1 MGEVILLGSIFCS
14 AITVY
19 LLFNKA
25 DSYQLFSSRILAV
38 FFIANTWC
46 AIAYLL
52 IISNWII
59 YIPHFYKTAAPFNF
73 LIPLLGYLYIR
84 TLLKNEV
91 AFQKY
96 DWLHFIPF
104 VACLINYLPLYTMG
118 ATEKS
123 KLVALLIEDY
133 SINYTSKDGFLP
145 ENIIRGARIIQ
156 IPIYLFFQWQLVL
169 TFNKKKIA
177 PIYEAHKKHV
187 LKWLTIFNWNSSLI
201 LISVLFLFALFYF
214 NPEIVTSKM
223 IIIIP
228 ALAIAI
234 GYLILSSF
242 LLLNPAV
249 LFGFPNNI
257 SNNEK
262 ENASKLKVSHRLIT
276 KNYEK
281 TTEEL
286 LSYFKVNQP
295 FLKTTIS
302 INEVAHALNISVS
315 ELSFI
320 INHKFNQRFT
330 DFVNKYRIEFVI
342 DKIEEGFCDK
352 FTVESLSIMAG
363 FASKSTFNIAFKKIM
378 NCTPTEFIGQKNN
391 ELQKL
396 SKFV

>member
-133 SINYTSKDGFLP
+133 SINYTSKDGFLA

-214 NPEIVTSKM
+214 NPQIVTSKM
-223 IIIIP
+223 IITIP

-330 DFVNKYRIEFVI
+330 EFVNKYRIEFVI
-342 DKIEEGFCDK
+342 NKIEDGFCDK
-352 FTVESLSIMAG
+352 FTVESLSKMAG

-378 NCTPTEFIGQKNN
+378 LCTPSEFIGQKNN

>member
-46 AIAYLL
+46 ALAYLL

-177 PIYEAHKKHV
+177 PIYETHKKHV

-214 NPEIVTSKM
+214 NPQIVTSKM
-223 IIIIP
+223 IITIP

-352 FTVESLSIMAG
+352 FTVESLSKMAG

-378 NCTPTEFIGQKNN
+378 LCTPSEFIGQKNN

>member
-25 DSYQLFSSRILAV
+25 DSYQLFSSKILAV

-46 AIAYLL
+46 ALAYLL

-84 TLLKNEV
+84 ALLKNEV

-104 VACLINYLPLYTMG
+104 LACLINYLPLYTMG

-177 PIYEAHKKHV
+177 PIYEAQKKHV

-201 LISVLFLFALFYF
+201 LISVLFLFALFYY
-214 NPEIVTSKM
+214 NPEIGTSKM

-228 ALAIAI
+228 ALVIAV

-242 LLLNPAV
+242 LLLNPEM
-249 LFGFPNNI
+249 LFEFPFII
-257 SNNEK
+257 SKSEK
-262 ENASKLKVSHRLIT
+262 ESTSKLKVSHRLIT

-286 LSYFKVNQP
+286 LSYFKANQP
-295 FLKTTIS
+295 FLKKTIS

-378 NCTPTEFIGQKNN
+378 NCTPSEFIGQKNN

>member
-14 AITVY
+14 VITVY
-19 LLFNKA
+19 LLFYRT
-25 DSYQLFSSRILAV
+25 DSNQLFSSRILGV

-46 AIAYLL
+46 ALAYLL
-52 IISNWII
+52 IISGWII
-59 YIPHFYKTAAPFNF
+59 YIPHFYKTAAPFNY
-73 LIPLLGYLYIR
+73 LIPPLGYLYIR

-104 VACLINYLPLYTMG
+104 VAFVINYLPLYTMG

-133 SINYTSKDGFLP
+133 SINYTSKDGIFP
-145 ENIIRGARIIQ
+145 EYISRAARIIQ
-156 IPIYLFFQWQLVL
+156 IPIYLFLQWQLLL

-177 PIYEAHKKHV
+177 PIYETHKKHV
-187 LKWLTIFNWNSSLI
+187 LKWVNIFNWNSSLI
-201 LISVLFLFALFYF
+201 LVSVVFLFALFYF
-214 NPEIVTSKM
+214 NPDIGTSKM

-228 ALAIAI
+228 SLVIAS

-249 LFGFPNNI
+249 LFGFPYII
-257 SNNEK
+257 SNKAIEST
-262 ENASKLKVSHRLIT
+262 SKLKVSHRLSS

-286 LSYFKVNQP
+286 LRHFKVNQP
-295 FLKTTIS
+295 FLKKTIS
-302 INEVAHALNISVS
+302 INEVALALNISVS

-342 DKIEEGFCDK
+342 NKIEDGFCDK

-363 FASKSTFNIAFKKIM
+363 FASKSTFNIAFKKMM
-378 NCTPTEFIGQKNN
+378 NCTPSEFIWQKNN

-396 SKFV
+396 S

>member
-46 AIAYLL
+46 ALAYLL

-352 FTVESLSIMAG
+352 FTVESLSKMAG

>member
-46 AIAYLL
+46 ALAYLL

-133 SINYTSKDGFLP
+133 SINYTSKDGFLA

-177 PIYEAHKKHV
+177 PIYETHKKHV

-352 FTVESLSIMAG
+352 FTVESLSKMAG

>member
-19 LLFNKA
+19 LLFNRT
-25 DSYQLFSSRILAV
+25 DSNQLFSSRILGV

-46 AIAYLL
+46 ALAYLL
-52 IISNWII
+52 IISGWIV
-59 YIPHFYKTAAPFNF
+59 YIPHFYKTAAPFNY
-73 LIPLLGYLYIR
+73 LIPPLGYLYIR
-84 TLLKNEV
+84 TLLKNEG

-104 VACLINYLPLYTMG
+104 VACVINYLPLYTMG
-118 ATEKS
+118 TTEKS

-133 SINYTSKDGFLP
+133 SINYTSKDGIFP
-145 ENIIRGARIIQ
+145 EYISRAARIIQ
-156 IPIYLFFQWQLVL
+156 IPIYLFLQWQLLL
-169 TFNKKKIA
+169 TFNKKKIE
-177 PIYEAHKKHV
+177 PFFETHKNHV
-187 LKWLTIFNWNSSLI
+187 LKWVNIFNWNSSLI
-201 LISVLFLFALFYF
+201 LVSVVFLFALFYF
-214 NPEIVTSKM
+214 NPEIGTSKI

-228 ALAIAI
+228 SLVIAL

-249 LFGFPNNI
+249 LFGFPYII
-257 SNNEK
+257 SNK
-262 ENASKLKVSHRLIT
+262 EIESTSKLKVSHRLLT

-286 LSYFKVNQP
+286 LRHFKVNQP
-295 FLKTTIS
+295 FLKKTIS
-302 INEVAHALNISVS
+302 INEVAHSLNISVS

-342 DKIEEGFCDK
+342 NKIEDGFCDK

-378 NCTPTEFIGQKNN
+378 NCTPSEFIWKKNN

-396 SKFV
+396 S

>member
-46 AIAYLL
+46 ALAYLL

-73 LIPLLGYLYIR
+73 LIPPLGYLYIR

-352 FTVESLSIMAG
+352 FTVESLSKMAG

-378 NCTPTEFIGQKNN
+378 NCTPTEFIGQKHN

-396 SKFV
+396 S

>member
-46 AIAYLL
+46 ALAYLL

-177 PIYEAHKKHV
+177 PIYEAQKKHV

-352 FTVESLSIMAG
+352 FTVESLSKMAG

-378 NCTPTEFIGQKNN
+378 NCTPSEFIGQKNN

>member
-46 AIAYLL
+46 ALAYLL

-295 FLKTTIS
+295 FLKTTIN

>member
-46 AIAYLL
+46 ALAYLL

-133 SINYTSKDGFLP
+133 SINYTSKDGFLA

-352 FTVESLSIMAG
+352 FTVESLSKMAG

>member
-352 FTVESLSIMAG
+352 FTVESLSKMAG

>member
-145 ENIIRGARIIQ
+145 ENIIREARIIQ

-352 FTVESLSIMAG
+352 FTVESLSKMAG

-378 NCTPTEFIGQKNN
+378 NCTPSEFIGQKNN

>member
-1 MGEVILLGSIFCS
+1 
-14 AITVY
+14 
-19 LLFNKA
+19 
-25 DSYQLFSSRILAV
+25 
-38 FFIANTWC
+38 
-46 AIAYLL
+46 
-52 IISNWII
+52 
-59 YIPHFYKTAAPFNF
+59 
-73 LIPLLGYLYIR
+73 
-84 TLLKNEV
+84 
-91 AFQKY
+91 
-96 DWLHFIPF
+96 
-104 VACLINYLPLYTMG
+104 MG

-133 SINYTSKDGFLP
+133 SINYTSKDGIFP
-145 ENIIRGARIIQ
+145 EYISRAARIIQ
-156 IPIYLFFQWQLVL
+156 IPIYLFLQWQLLL

-177 PIYEAHKKHV
+177 PIYETQKKHV
-187 LKWLTIFNWNSSLI
+187 LKWVNIFNWNSSLI
-201 LISVLFLFALFYF
+201 LVSVVFLFALFYF
-214 NPEIVTSKM
+214 NPEIGTSKM

-228 ALAIAI
+228 SLVIAS

-249 LFGFPNNI
+249 LFGFPYII
-257 SNNEK
+257 SNK
-262 ENASKLKVSHRLIT
+262 EIESTSKLKVSHRLLT

-286 LSYFKVNQP
+286 LRHFKVNQP
-295 FLKTTIS
+295 FLKKTIS
-302 INEVAHALNISVS
+302 INEVAHSLNISVS

-342 DKIEEGFCDK
+342 NKIEDGFCDK

-378 NCTPTEFIGQKNN
+378 NCTPSEFIWQKNN

-396 SKFV
+396 S

>member
-177 PIYEAHKKHV
+177 PIYETHKKHV

-214 NPEIVTSKM
+214 NPQIVTSKM
-223 IIIIP
+223 IITIP

-352 FTVESLSIMAG
+352 FTVESLSKMAG

-378 NCTPTEFIGQKNN
+378 NCTPSEFIGQKNN

>member
-46 AIAYLL
+46 ALAYLL

-133 SINYTSKDGFLP
+133 SINYTSKDGFLA

-177 PIYEAHKKHV
+177 PIYETHKKHV

-214 NPEIVTSKM
+214 NPQIVTSKM
-223 IIIIP
+223 IITIP

-249 LFGFPNNI
+249 LFGFPNII

-262 ENASKLKVSHRLIT
+262 ENNSKLKVSHRLIT

-352 FTVESLSIMAG
+352 FTVESLSKMAG

>member
-19 LLFNKA
+19 LLFNRT
-25 DSYQLFSSRILAV
+25 DSNQLFSSRILGV

-46 AIAYLL
+46 ALAYLL
-52 IISNWII
+52 IISGWIV
-59 YIPHFYKTAAPFNF
+59 YIPHFYKTAAPFNY
-73 LIPLLGYLYIR
+73 LIPPLGYLYIR

-104 VACLINYLPLYTMG
+104 VACVINYLPLYTMG
-118 ATEKS
+118 TTEKS

-133 SINYTSKDGFLP
+133 SINYTSKDGIFP
-145 ENIIRGARIIQ
+145 EYISRAARIIQ
-156 IPIYLFFQWQLVL
+156 IPIYLFLQWQLLL
-169 TFNKKKIA
+169 TFNKKKIE
-177 PIYEAHKKHV
+177 PFFETHKNHV
-187 LKWLTIFNWNSSLI
+187 LKWVNIFNWNSSLI
-201 LISVLFLFALFYF
+201 LVSVVFLFALFYF
-214 NPEIVTSKM
+214 NPEIGTSKI

-228 ALAIAI
+228 SLVIAL

-249 LFGFPNNI
+249 LFGFPYII
-257 SNNEK
+257 SNK
-262 ENASKLKVSHRLIT
+262 EIESTSKLKVSHRLLT

-286 LSYFKVNQP
+286 LRHFKVNQP
-295 FLKTTIS
+295 FLKKTIS
-302 INEVAHALNISVS
+302 INEVAHSLNISVS

-342 DKIEEGFCDK
+342 NKIEDGFCDK

-378 NCTPTEFIGQKNN
+378 NCTPSEFIWKKNN

-396 SKFV
+396 S

>member
-46 AIAYLL
+46 ALAYLL

-177 PIYEAHKKHV
+177 PIYETQKKHV

-214 NPEIVTSKM
+214 NPQIVTSKM
-223 IIIIP
+223 IITIP

-352 FTVESLSIMAG
+352 FTVESLSKMAG

>member
-46 AIAYLL
+46 ALAYLL

-156 IPIYLFFQWQLVL
+156 IPIY
-169 TFNKKKIA
+169 
-177 PIYEAHKKHV
+177 V

-378 NCTPTEFIGQKNN
+378 NCTPTEFIGQKHN

-396 SKFV
+396 S

>member
-19 LLFNKA
+19 LLFNRT
-25 DSYQLFSSRILAV
+25 DSYQLFSSRILGA

-46 AIAYLL
+46 ALAYLL
-52 IISNWII
+52 IISGWIT
-59 YIPHFYKTAAPFNF
+59 YIPHFYKTAAPLNY
-73 LIPLLGYLYIR
+73 LIPPLGYLYIR

-91 AFQKY
+91 AFKKY
-96 DWLHFIPF
+96 DWLNFIPF

-123 KLVALLIEDY
+123 KLVAQLIEDY

-145 ENIIRGARIIQ
+145 EYIATITRIIQ
-156 IPIYLFFQWQLVL
+156 IPIYLFLQWQLLL

-187 LKWLTIFNWNSSLI
+187 LKWLNIFNWNSSLI
-201 LISVLFLFALFYF
+201 LISVVFLFALFYF
-214 NPEIVTSKM
+214 NPEIGTSKM
-223 IIIIP
+223 IITIP
-228 ALAIAI
+228 SLVIAL

-249 LFGFPNNI
+249 LFGLPYII
-257 SNNEK
+257 SNNEI
-262 ENASKLKVSHRLIT
+262 ESTSKLKVSHRLLT

-281 TTEEL
+281 NTEEL
-286 LSYFKVNQP
+286 LRHFKVNQP
-295 FLKTTIS
+295 FLSKTIS
-302 INEVAHALNISVS
+302 INEVAHSLNISVS
-315 ELSFI
+315 DLSFI

-342 DKIEEGFCDK
+342 DKIEDGFCDK
-352 FTVESLSIMAG
+352 FTVESLSIIAG

-378 NCTPTEFIGQKNN
+378 DCTPSEFIWQKEN
-391 ELQKL
+391 ELQKR
-396 SKFV
+396 

>member
-46 AIAYLL
+46 ALAYLL

-133 SINYTSKDGFLP
+133 SINYTSKDGFLA

-177 PIYEAHKKHV
+177 PIYETHKKHV

-214 NPEIVTSKM
+214 NPQIVTSKM
-223 IIIIP
+223 IITIP

-378 NCTPTEFIGQKNN
+378 NCTPTEFIGQKHN

-396 SKFV
+396 S

>member
-46 AIAYLL
+46 ALAYLL

-118 ATEKS
+118 AIEKS

-177 PIYEAHKKHV
+177 PIYEAQKKHV

-249 LFGFPNNI
+249 LFGFPYII
-257 SNNEK
+257 SNK
-262 ENASKLKVSHRLIT
+262 EIESTSKLKVSHRLIT

-286 LSYFKVNQP
+286 LRHFKVNQP
-295 FLKTTIS
+295 FLKKTIS
-302 INEVAHALNISVS
+302 INEVAHSLNISVS

-352 FTVESLSIMAG
+352 FTVESLSKMAG

-378 NCTPTEFIGQKNN
+378 LCTPSEFIGQKNN

>member
-46 AIAYLL
+46 ALAYLL

-133 SINYTSKDGFLP
+133 SINYTSKDGFLA

-177 PIYEAHKKHV
+177 PIYETQKKHV

-214 NPEIVTSKM
+214 NPQIVTSKM
-223 IIIIP
+223 IITIP

-352 FTVESLSIMAG
+352 FTVESLSKMAG

>member
-46 AIAYLL
+46 ALAYLL

-352 FTVESLSIMAG
+352 FTVESLSKMAG

-378 NCTPTEFIGQKNN
+378 LCTPSEFIGQKNN

>member
-19 LLFNKA
+19 LLFNRT
-25 DSYQLFSSRILAV
+25 DSYQLFSSRILGV

-46 AIAYLL
+46 ALAYLL
-52 IISNWII
+52 IISGWII
-59 YIPHFYKTAAPFNF
+59 YIPHFYKSAAPLNY
-73 LIPLLGYLYIR
+73 LIPPLGYLYIR
-84 TLLKNEV
+84 KLLKNEIV
-91 AFQKY
+91 FQKY
-96 DWLHFIPF
+96 DWIHFIPF

-133 SINYTSKDGFLP
+133 SINYTSKDGIFP
-145 ENIIRGARIIQ
+145 EYISRAARIIQ
-156 IPIYLFFQWQLVL
+156 IPIYLFLQWQLLL
-169 TFNKKKIA
+169 TFNKKKIE
-177 PIYEAHKKHV
+177 PIFETHKNHV
-187 LKWLTIFNWNSSLI
+187 LKWVNIFNWNSSLI
-201 LISVLFLFALFYF
+201 LVSVVFLFALFYF
-214 NPEIVTSKM
+214 NPEIGTSKI

-228 ALAIAI
+228 SLVIAL

-249 LFGFPNNI
+249 LFGFPYII
-257 SNNEK
+257 SNK
-262 ENASKLKVSHRLIT
+262 EIESTSKLKVSHRLLT

-286 LSYFKVNQP
+286 LRHFKVNQP
-295 FLKTTIS
+295 FLKKTIS
-302 INEVAHALNISVS
+302 INEVAHSLNISVS

-342 DKIEEGFCDK
+342 NKIEDGFCDK

-378 NCTPTEFIGQKNN
+378 NCTPSEFIWKKNN

-396 SKFV
+396 S

>member
-46 AIAYLL
+46 ALAYLL

-352 FTVESLSIMAG
+352 FTVESLSKMAG

-378 NCTPTEFIGQKNN
+378 NCTPSEFIGQKNN

>member
-14 AITVY
+14 VITVY
-19 LLFNKA
+19 LLFYRT
-25 DSYQLFSSRILAV
+25 DSNQLFSSRILGV

-46 AIAYLL
+46 ALAYLL
-52 IISNWII
+52 IISGWII
-59 YIPHFYKTAAPFNF
+59 YIPHFYKTAAPFNY
-73 LIPLLGYLYIR
+73 LIPPLGYLYIR

-104 VACLINYLPLYTMG
+104 VACVINYLPLYTMG
-118 ATEKS
+118 TTEKS

-133 SINYTSKDGFLP
+133 SINYTSKDGIFP
-145 ENIIRGARIIQ
+145 EYISRAARIIQ
-156 IPIYLFFQWQLVL
+156 IPIYLFLQWQLLL
-169 TFNKKKIA
+169 TFNKKKIE
-177 PIYEAHKKHV
+177 PIFETHKNHV
-187 LKWLTIFNWNSSLI
+187 LKWVNIFNWNSSLI
-201 LISVLFLFALFYF
+201 LVSVVFLFALFYF
-214 NPEIVTSKM
+214 NPEIGTSKI

-228 ALAIAI
+228 SLVIAL

-249 LFGFPNNI
+249 LFGFPYII
-257 SNNEK
+257 SNK
-262 ENASKLKVSHRLIT
+262 EIESTSKLKVSHRLLT

-286 LSYFKVNQP
+286 LRHFKVNQP
-295 FLKTTIS
+295 FLKKTIS
-302 INEVAHALNISVS
+302 INEVAHSLNISVS

-342 DKIEEGFCDK
+342 NKIEDGFCDK

-378 NCTPTEFIGQKNN
+378 NCTPSEFIWKKNN

-396 SKFV
+396 S

>member
-14 AITVY
+14 VITVY
-19 LLFNKA
+19 LLFYRT
-25 DSYQLFSSRILAV
+25 DSNQLFSSRILGV

-46 AIAYLL
+46 ALAYLL
-52 IISNWII
+52 IISGWIV
-59 YIPHFYKTAAPFNF
+59 YIPHFYKTAAPFNY
-73 LIPLLGYLYIR
+73 LIPPLGYLYIR

-104 VACLINYLPLYTMG
+104 VAFVINYLPLYTMG

-133 SINYTSKDGFLP
+133 SINYTSKDGIFP
-145 ENIIRGARIIQ
+145 EYISRAARIIQ
-156 IPIYLFFQWQLVL
+156 IPIYLFLQWQLLL

-177 PIYEAHKKHV
+177 PIYETHKKHV
-187 LKWLTIFNWNSSLI
+187 LKWVNIFNWNSSLI
-201 LISVLFLFALFYF
+201 LVSVVFLFALFYF
-214 NPEIVTSKM
+214 NPDIGTSKM

-228 ALAIAI
+228 SLVIAS

-249 LFGFPNNI
+249 LFGFPYII
-257 SNNEK
+257 SNK
-262 ENASKLKVSHRLIT
+262 EIEGTSKLKVSHRLLT

-286 LSYFKVNQP
+286 LRHFKMNQP
-295 FLKTTIS
+295 FLKKTIS
-302 INEVAHALNISVS
+302 INEVAHSLNISVS

-342 DKIEEGFCDK
+342 NKIEDGFCDK

-378 NCTPTEFIGQKNN
+378 NCTPSEFIWKKNN

-396 SKFV
+396 S

>member
-46 AIAYLL
+46 ALAYLL

-234 GYLILSSF
+234 GYLILRSF
-242 LLLNPAV
+242 LLLNPEM
-249 LFGFPNNI
+249 LFEFPFII
-257 SNNEK
+257 SKTEK
-262 ENASKLKVSHRLIT
+262 ESTSKLKVSHRLIT

-378 NCTPTEFIGQKNN
+378 NCTPSEFIGQKNN

>member
-249 LFGFPNNI
+249 LFGFPYII
-257 SNNEK
+257 SNK
-262 ENASKLKVSHRLIT
+262 EIESTSKLKVSHRLIT

-286 LSYFKVNQP
+286 LRHFKVNQP
-295 FLKTTIS
+295 FLKKTIS
-302 INEVAHALNISVS
+302 INEVAHSLNISVS

-342 DKIEEGFCDK
+342 NKIEDGFCDK

-396 SKFV
+396 S

>member
-46 AIAYLL
+46 ALAYLL

-378 NCTPTEFIGQKNN
+378 NCTPTEFIGQKHN

-396 SKFV
+396 S

>member
-46 AIAYLL
+46 ALAYLL

-133 SINYTSKDGFLP
+133 SINYTSKDGFLA

-352 FTVESLSIMAG
+352 FTVESLSKMAG

-378 NCTPTEFIGQKNN
+378 NCTPTEFIGQKHN

-396 SKFV
+396 S